1 MSLRARVY
9 VFLVSVALIAGGA
22 SYFFQ
27 HYQVEDWAVMAKA
40 EKPDKDEKEDEST
53 PVEVLRARMGEISA
67 RIESTAN
74 LRARRDVKLMAQ
86 ATGVVRSLHAEE
98 GDYVKQGQLLCLLD
112 DRDLKI
118 SQELAEQKLAQ
129 TKVQLESAKI
139 LREKNETQI
148 ENKKADIGRNQGAL
162 EAGLVSETD
171 VMLLRNQ
178 LSELVHD
185 ERAQAASV
193 RENEFR
199 VEELA
204 AEIER
209 AKLQI
214 SHTRVT
220 APFNGRITERTVELG
235 QTIGATD
242 ELFRLAAFS
251 PLYADAFLS
260 EQDANRVRHGQEV
273 AVTIGAGGETVA
285 GRVIRVSPVVDGSTG
300 TVKVTSE
307 LQPRNN
313 AFRPG
318 AFVRVEIET
327 DTRTETVLIPKK
339 AVLEEEGAMYVF
351 VSKGEE
357 AERRQVE
364 VGYED
369 GAVVEVRSGVAVGEA
384 VIVAGQGALSNGA
397 KIRIVGS

>member
-9 VFLVSVALIAGGA
+9 VFLLSVALIAAGS

-27 HYQVEDWAVMAKA
+27 HYQVEDWVVTAKA
-40 EKPDKDEKEDEST
+40 EKPDKEEEEDEST
-53 PVEVLRARMGEISA
+53 PVEVTRAVMGEISS

-74 LRARRDVKLMAQ
+74 LRARRNVTLMSQ

-98 GDYVKQGQLLCLLD
+98 GDYVKQGKLLCLLD
-112 DRDLKI
+112 DRELKI
-118 SQELAEQKLAQ
+118 SLELAEQRLAQ
-129 TKVQLESAKI
+129 TRVQLESAKI

-148 ENKKADIGRNQGAL
+148 GNKKTEIARNDGAL

-171 VMLLRNQ
+171 VMLLNNQ
-178 LSELVHD
+178 LSELIHD

-193 RENEFR
+193 RENGFR
-199 VEELA
+199 VEELT

-209 AKLQI
+209 AKVQI
-214 SHTRVT
+214 SHTRVV
-220 APFNGRITERTVELG
+220 APFAGRITERMVELG
-235 QTIGATD
+235 QTIGGTD

-260 EQDANRVRHGQEV
+260 EADANRVKRGQEV
-273 AVTIGAGGETVA
+273 AITIGAGGEMVA
-285 GRVIRVSPVVDGSTG
+285 GRVIRVSTVVDDSTG

-307 LQPRNN
+307 LQPRNS

-339 AVLEEEGAMYVF
+339 AIVEEEGSLYVF
-351 VSKGEE
+351 VSKGE
-357 AERRQVE
+357 AVERRE
-364 VGYED
+364 VAAGYED
-369 GAVVEVRSGVAVGEA
+369 GPVIEIRSGIAVGEE
-384 VIVAGQGALSNGA
+384 VVVAGQGSLSDAA
-397 KIRIVGS
+397 KIRIVGT

>member
-9 VFLVSVALIAGGA
+9 VFLLSVALIAAGA

-27 HYQVEDWAVMAKA
+27 HYEVEDWVVTAKA
-40 EKPDKDEKEDEST
+40 EKSDEDDKEDEST
-53 PVEVLRARMGEISA
+53 PVEVTRAVMGEISA

-74 LRARRDVKLMAQ
+74 LRAHRNVTLMSQ

-112 DRDLKI
+112 DRELKI

-129 TKVQLESAKI
+129 TKVQLESAQI
-139 LREKNETQI
+139 LREKGETQI
-148 ENKKADIGRNQGAL
+148 ENKKTEIARHEGAL

-193 RENEFR
+193 RENGFR
-199 VEELA
+199 VEELT

-209 AKLQI
+209 AKVQI

-220 APFNGRITERTVELG
+220 APFGGRITERMVELG
-235 QTIGATD
+235 QTIGGTD

-260 EQDANRVRHGQEV
+260 
-273 AVTIGAGGETVA
+273 
-285 GRVIRVSPVVDGSTG
+285 DGSSPQRKARLTG
-300 TVKVTSE
+300 
-307 LQPRNN
+307 
-313 AFRPG
+313 
-318 AFVRVEIET
+318 
-327 DTRTETVLIPKK
+327 
-339 AVLEEEGAMYVF
+339 
-351 VSKGEE
+351 
-357 AERRQVE
+357 
-364 VGYED
+364 
-369 GAVVEVRSGVAVGEA
+369 
-384 VIVAGQGALSNGA
+384 
-397 KIRIVGS
+397 

>member
-9 VFLVSVALIAGGA
+9 VFLLSVALIAAGA

-27 HYQVEDWAVMAKA
+27 HYEVEDWVVTAKA
-40 EKPDKDEKEDEST
+40 EKSDEDDKEDEST
-53 PVEVLRARMGEISA
+53 PVEVTRAVMGEISA

-74 LRARRDVKLMAQ
+74 LRAHRNVTLMSQ

-112 DRDLKI
+112 DRELKI

-129 TKVQLESAKI
+129 TKVQLESAQI
-139 LREKNETQI
+139 LREKGETQI
-148 ENKKADIGRNQGAL
+148 ENKKTEIARHEGAL

-193 RENEFR
+193 RENGFR
-199 VEELA
+199 VEELT

-209 AKLQI
+209 AKVQI

-220 APFNGRITERTVELG
+220 APFGGRITERMVELG
-235 QTIGATD
+235 QTIGGTD

-260 EQDANRVRHGQEV
+260 ELDANRVERGQEV
-273 AVTIGAGGETVA
+273 AITVGAGGETVA
-285 GRVIRVSPVVDGSTG
+285 GRVIRVSPVVDDATG

-307 LQPRNN
+307 LQPRNS

-327 DTRTETVLIPKK
+327 DTRTETVLIPKR
-339 AVLEEEGAMYVF
+339 ALVEEEGSQYVF

-357 AERRQVE
+357 AERREVQ

-369 GAVVEVRSGVAVGEA
+369 GAVIEVRSGVAVGEQ
-384 VIVAGQGALSNGA
+384 VVVAGQGSLSNGA